1 MDAAAEKMLER
12 MVRDGIMN
20 ALENLVRIGTVTWT
34 DPVNRLARVKF
45 QDTDLPSGKLP
56 VLASRPYI
64 PDYDGPQQ
72 TELKGGGS
80 GYPAYEEHRHPLK
93 IKPWMPKVNATVLC
107 LYLPVWNGDGF
118 ILGEIGALGSLKQ
131 WADQG

>member
-1 MDAAAEKMLER
+1 MDAAAEKVLER
-12 MVRDGIMN
+12 MVQDGIMN

-64 PDYDGPQQ
+64 PDYDRPQQ
-72 TELKGGGS
+72 TERKGGGS
-80 GYPAYEEHRHPLK
+80 GYPAYEEHEHPLI
-93 IKPWMPKVNATVLC
+93 IKPWMPKVNAVVLC
-107 LYLPVWNGDGF
+107 LYLPVWNGDGY
-118 ILGEIGALGSLKQ
+118 ILGEIGTLGDLKQ
-131 WADQG
+131 WADQ